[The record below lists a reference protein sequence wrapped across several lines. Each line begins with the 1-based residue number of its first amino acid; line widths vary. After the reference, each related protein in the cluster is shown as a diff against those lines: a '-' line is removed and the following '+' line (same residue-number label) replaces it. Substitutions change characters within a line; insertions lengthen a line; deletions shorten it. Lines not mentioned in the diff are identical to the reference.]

1 MNNVLKKVRSLPI
14 FSMVNA
20 MYERCNKYFVTRG
33 KQTMTLMAVGKDL
46 TNIAA
51 KFIPDEAD
59 KLHFS
64 QQKNPFILQSGVFQK
79 IQCRTCKQCCDCGK
93 FQNLYMPHS
102 HAIAACKYVHV
113 SYGQFCYFIFIYVK
127 CIIGFAYCSRWR
139 TPGGERIESSSSK
152 PTSSSFPT
160 LPNHEL
166 EMSHASYLYLCT
178 VLFDIVV
185 HVSRSH

>member
-64 QQKNPFILQSGVFQK
+64 
-79 IQCRTCKQCCDCGK
+79 
-93 FQNLYMPHS
+93 
-102 HAIAACKYVHV
+102 
-113 SYGQFCYFIFIYVK
+113 
-127 CIIGFAYCSRWR
+127 
-139 TPGGERIESSSSK
+139 
-152 PTSSSFPT
+152 
-160 LPNHEL
+160 
-166 EMSHASYLYLCT
+166 
-178 VLFDIVV
+178 
-185 HVSRSH
+185 